1 MQKLETSVRDLLAG
15 LETAGFTPAKYSS
28 SRLIEG
34 RVRKRTG
41 GIETP
46 TFVGLVNPN
55 TQGGVFLNSASLAG
69 YDDGDNRELLLD
81 YLSSLLYSGAGGH
94 SVFIKTWGAGL
105 AYSNGFASDPEMG
118 RIDWYAER
126 TPELPQTLRFVIGEI
141 KNAKPDPGLVEY
153 AIAIAFSQFNSA
165 SQYEDRG
172 EAIANDIA
180 DGLPPEKVRKF
191 RQALLELRKMPN
203 LSDELFKRM
212 GGVYARVLPGY
223 GPKARD
229 VQGGVFYVIGPEKQ
243 LAAYEQYLKSVEG
256 PSARLYRIYPRD
268 YWMTI
273 RELDK

>member
-1 MQKLETSVRDLLAG
+1 
-15 LETAGFTPAKYSS
+15 
-28 SRLIEG
+28 
-34 RVRKRTG
+34 
-41 GIETP
+41 
-46 TFVGLVNPN
+46 
-55 TQGGVFLNSASLAG
+55 
-69 YDDGDNRELLLD
+69 
-81 YLSSLLYSGAGGH
+81 
-94 SVFIKTWGAGL
+94 
-105 AYSNGFASDPEMG
+105 MG

-165 SQYEDRG
+165 SQYEQRG

-180 DGLPPEKVRKF
+180 DGMPPEKVRKF

-229 VQGGVFYVIGPEKQ
+229 IQGGVFYVIGPEKQ
-243 LAAYEQYLKSVEG
+243 MAAYEQYLKSVEG
-256 PSARLYRIYPRD
+256 PNARLYRIYPRD
-268 YWMTI
+268 YWMTLKDL
-273 RELDK
+273 EK